1 MSVMKRSVIGL
12 ATLAALSVGSLSP
25 AFADIAECS
34 KFPNAD
40 TCPTFGEPTLLV
52 ATGRSVSIPLGSSA
66 ASKPAIEAKAIQG
79 DEGKSVPAIKSGL
92 GYSAA
97 SNPAQEARAIQGD
110 EGK

>member
-1 MSVMKRSVIGL
+1 MKRSVIGL

-25 AFADIAECS
+25 AFADIGECS

-40 TCPTFGEPTLLV
+40 TCPTFGKPTPLLV
-52 ATGRSVSIPLGSSA
+52 TGRSVSIALGSSA
-66 ASKPAIEAKAIQG
+66 ASYPAMEAEAIQG
-79 DEGKSVPAIKSGL
+79 DEGKSAPKIKSAP

-97 SNPAQEARAIQGD
+97 SNPAQEATAIQGD